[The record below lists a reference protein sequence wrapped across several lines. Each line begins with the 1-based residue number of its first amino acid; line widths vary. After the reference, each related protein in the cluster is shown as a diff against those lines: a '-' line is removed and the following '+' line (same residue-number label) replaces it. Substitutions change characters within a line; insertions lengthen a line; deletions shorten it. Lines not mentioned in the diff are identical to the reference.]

1 MGIILNYNIMTA
13 LESNICTIAEWMK
26 SNDIEA
32 LIAELQI
39 IADRKYQEEEDVKI
53 YQEVIQKQRERDEE
67 IENII

>member
-1 MGIILNYNIMTA
+1 MTI

-26 SNDIEA
+26 SNEIEA

>member
-1 MGIILNYNIMTA
+1 MTA

-26 SNDIEA
+26 SNEIEA

-39 IADRKYQEEEDVKI
+39 IADRKYQEEE
-53 YQEVIQKQRERDEE
+53 QEQE

>member
-1 MGIILNYNIMTA
+1 MTI

-26 SNDIEA
+26 SNEIEA

-39 IADRKYQEEEDVKI
+39 ISDRKYQEEE
-53 YQEVIQKQRERDEE
+53 QEQE